1 MLPLKGIK
9 IIDFSR
15 LLPGP
20 LGTQILKQ
28 LGAEVIKIESPKRM
42 DYTRYY
48 EPKIEQTSTM
58 FYTLNYGKEALVI
71 DYEEE
76 KGYSKIIELIKESDV
91 FIEQFRPEVMK
102 GFRLDFDTVKKINPT
117 IVYISV
123 TGYGQNSKFKNKAGH
138 DLNYIAQA
146 GLLDLNKDEKG
157 KPVIPGYQV
166 ADIAGGSYM
175 LVSACTTALLAK
187 HKQQKAQ
194 YVDVNLSK
202 ATMPLNAIAQG
213 MEYQGASYKKTPIL
227 SGMMVNYNVYECAD
241 KKWIAL
247 GALETKFWNSFCDK
261 IDEPSWKTNNQFDLI
276 AGVFDKTL
284 LENLFSSKTR
294 DEWVDFFENEDI
306 CISPV
311 LEINEL
317 IDFHTKNNTD
327 VFEKVM
333 IDNNEMYIYK
343 APFLITN

>member
-1 MLPLKGIK
+1 MLPLEGIK

-28 LGAEVIKIESPKRM
+28 LGAKIIKIESPKRM

-48 EPKIEQTSTM
+48 HPKIEDTSTM
-58 FYTLNYGKEALVI
+58 YHSLNHGKEELII
-71 DYEEE
+71 DYEEAQ
-76 KGYSKIIELIKESDV
+76 GYSKIIDLIKESDV
-91 FIEQFRPEVMK
+91 LIEQFRPGVMK
-102 GFRLDFDTVKKINPT
+102 SFKLDFETIKKINPN

-123 TGYGQNSKFKNKAGH
+123 TGYGQESKFKHKAGH

-175 LVSACTTALLAK
+175 LVAACTTALFAQQ
-187 HKQQKAQ
+187 KQQKAQ
-194 YVDVNLSK
+194 YVDLNISK
-202 ATMPLNAIAQG
+202 TTMPLNAIAQG
-213 MEYQGASYKKTPIL
+213 MEYNKASYKQTPIL

-261 IDEPSWKTNNQFDLI
+261 VDIPSWKTNNQQELI

-284 LENLFSSKTR
+284 LENLFLTKTR
-294 DEWVDFFENEDI
+294 DAWITFFKEDDI

-311 LEINEL
+311 LEIKEL
-317 IDFHTKNNTD
+317 INFHTSNNTD
-327 VFEKVM
+327 VFEKVH
-333 IDNNEMYIYK
+333 INNKEMYLYK
-343 APFLITN
+343 APFSIRS